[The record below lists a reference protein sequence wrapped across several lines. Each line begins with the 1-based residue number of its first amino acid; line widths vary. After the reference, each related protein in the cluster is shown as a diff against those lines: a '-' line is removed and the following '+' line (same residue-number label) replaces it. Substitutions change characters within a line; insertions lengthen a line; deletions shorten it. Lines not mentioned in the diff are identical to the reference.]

1 MPYRPPLSDIRFCLD
16 HVVGASRLAD
26 TDLFA
31 EATAETTE
39 AILAEVA
46 KLSEE
51 TLAPLQMP
59 GDEGCRLV
67 EGRVVTPPG
76 YKAGYAAIAQGG
88 WLGLNA
94 EEAHGGMGLPLT
106 LQTAMNEMFSSAC
119 LSLSLCPLLSQGS
132 IEALSAHASPELQE
146 RYLSKLIAGEWTGT
160 MNLTEGQAG
169 SDVGALKTRATPTGD
184 GAYRIEGQKIYISW
198 GDHDLTENIVHLVLA
213 RLPDAPAGSRGISL
227 FLVPKFLPDGA
238 ENAVKTV
245 SIEHKMGLHGSPTCV
260 LAYEGST
267 GWLVGEEN
275 KGLACMFTMMNNAR
289 LGVGVEGLGAAEA
302 ATQHAIAYAR
312 DRVQGKAAIPA
323 EHDGTGTIMDHPDV
337 RRMLMEMK
345 AYTEVT
351 RAICYDCALSLDMA
365 KAAPEAERDA
375 WARRGAF
382 LTPLAKSFGT
392 DAGMHVA
399 ELGVQVHGGMGFI
412 EETGAAQ
419 FYRDVR
425 VTAIYEGTNG
435 IHAADLVGRKLSMD
449 GGETARAVIDAAGE
463 EIAAASAAGLDS
475 IATGLA
481 MAHEAAARATLW
493 MLEQNDM
500 SERLAGS
507 SPYLTLMSHLH
518 GATLLSRGARAAQ
531 TAQDGAA
538 DTPHLAA
545 RIAVADFHATQI
557 APLAEGLAHA
567 ATAGSAPLYTLSAE
581 QFAL

>member
-1 MPYRPPLSDIRFCLD
+1 MPYRPPVSDIRFCLD
-16 HVVGASRLAD
+16 HVIGASRLAE

-31 EATAETTE
+31 EATPDTVE

-51 TLAPLQMP
+51 TLAPLQVP
-59 GDEGCRLV
+59 GDAGCRLID
-67 EGRVVTPPG
+67 GRVVTPEG
-76 YKAGYAAIAQGG
+76 YREGYAAIAEGG

-94 EEAHGGMGLPLT
+94 EEEHGGMGLPLT
-106 LQTAMNEMFSSAC
+106 LQTAMNEMFASAC

-146 RYLSKLIAGEWTGT
+146 RYLSKLVSGEWTGT

-169 SDVGALKTRATPTGD
+169 SDVGALKTKATPQGD
-184 GAYRIEGQKIYISW
+184 GTYLIEGQKIYISW

-213 RLPDAPAGSRGISL
+213 RLPDAPPGSKGISL
-227 FLVPKFLPDGA
+227 FLVPKFLEDGA

-289 LGVGVEGLGAAEA
+289 LGVGVEGLGTAEA
-302 ATQHAIAYAR
+302 ATQHALAYAL
-312 DRVQGKAAIPA
+312 DRVQGKALAPA
-323 EHDGTGTIMDHPDV
+323 GHAGTGSIMDHPDV

-365 KAAPEAERDA
+365 RAAPEGERA
-375 WARRGAF
+375 MWAARGAF

-399 ELGVQVHGGMGFI
+399 ELGVQVHGGMGFV

-449 GGETARAVIDAAGE
+449 GGATARAILDAAGE
-463 EIAAASAAGLDS
+463 EVAAAQAAGLDAV
-475 IATGLA
+475 ATGLA
-481 MAHEAAARATLW
+481 MAHEAAAKATVW

-518 GATLLSRGARAAQ
+518 GGALLSKGARAAK
-531 TAQDGAA
+531 AA
-538 DTPHLAA
+538 GEDNPYNTA
-545 RIAVADFHATQI
+545 RIAVAAFHAGQI
-557 APLAEGLAHA
+557 APLAEGFAHA
-567 ATAGSAPLYTLSAE
+567 ATAGSAPLYALTPE

>member
-1 MPYRPPLSDIRFCLD
+1 MPYRPPVTDIRFCLD
-16 HVVGASRLAD
+16 HVIGATRLAE

-31 EATAETTE
+31 EATPDTVE
-39 AILAEVA
+39 AILTEVA

-59 GDEGCRLV
+59 GDAGCRLV
-67 EGRVVTPPG
+67 DGRVVTPEG
-76 YKAGYAAIAQGG
+76 YREGYAAIVEGG

-94 EEAHGGMGLPLT
+94 EEEHGGMGLPLT
-106 LQTAMNEMFSSAC
+106 LQTAMNEMFASAC

-146 RYLSKLIAGEWTGT
+146 RYLSKLVSGEWTGT

-169 SDVGALKTRATPTGD
+169 SDVGALKTKATPAGD
-184 GAYRIEGQKIYISW
+184 GSYKIEGQKIYISW
-198 GDHDLTENIVHLVLA
+198 GDHDMTDNIVHLVLA
-213 RLPDAPAGSRGISL
+213 RLPDAPEGSRGISL
-227 FLVPKFLPDGA
+227 FLVPKYMPDGA

-260 LAYEGST
+260 LAYEGSI
-267 GWLVGEEN
+267 GWLIGEEN

-289 LGVGVEGLGAAEA
+289 LGVGVEGLGIAEA
-302 ATQHAIAYAR
+302 AMQHAIGYAL
-312 DRVQGKAAIPA
+312 DRVQGKALAPQGHA
-323 EHDGTGTIMDHPDV
+323 GTGAIMDHPDV

-365 KAAPEAERDA
+365 RAAPEGERKM
-375 WARRGAF
+375 WAARGAF

-449 GGETARAVIDAAGE
+449 GGATARAILDAAGE
-463 EIAAASAAGLDS
+463 EVAAAQGAGLDAV
-475 IATGLA
+475 ATGLA
-481 MAHEAAARATLW
+481 MAHEAVAKATVW

-507 SPYLTLMSHLH
+507 TPYLTLMSHLH
-518 GATLLSRGARAAQ
+518 GGALLSRGARAAK
-531 TAQDGAA
+531 AA
-538 DTPHLAA
+538 GEANPFNTA
-545 RIAVADFHATQI
+545 RIAVAEFHAGQI
-557 APLAEGLAHA
+557 APMAEGLAHA
-567 ATAGSAPLYTLSAE
+567 ATAGSAPLYALTPE

>member
-1 MPYRPPLSDIRFCLD
+1 MPYRPPLADIRFCLD
-16 HVVGASRLAD
+16 HVVGAARLAE

-31 EATAETTE
+31 EATPDTTE
-39 AILAEVA
+39 AILTEVA

-51 TLAPLQMP
+51 TLAPLQQP
-59 GDEGCRLV
+59 GDAGSRLV
-67 EGRVVTPPG
+67 DGRVVTPEG
-76 YKAGYAAIAQGG
+76 YRAGYAAIAEGG
-88 WLGLNA
+88 WLGLAA
-94 EEAHGGMGLPLT
+94 ETEHGGMGLPLI
-106 LQTAMNEMFSSAC
+106 LQTAMNEMFASAC
-119 LSLSLCPLLSQGS
+119 LSLSLCPLMSQGS
-132 IEALSAHASPELQE
+132 IEALSAHASPDLQE
-146 RYLSKLIAGEWTGT
+146 RYIPKLVSGEWTGT

-169 SDVGALKTRATPTGD
+169 SDVGALKTKATPQGD
-184 GAYRIEGQKIYISW
+184 GTYRLEGQKIYISW
-198 GDHDLTENIVHLVLA
+198 GDHDIAENIVHLVLA
-213 RLPDAPAGSRGISL
+213 RLPDAPEGSRGISL
-227 FLVPKFLPDGA
+227 FLVPKFLPDGS

-289 LGVGVEGLGAAEA
+289 LGVGVEGLGTAEA
-302 ATQHAIAYAR
+302 AMQHALGYAL
-312 DRVQGKAAIPA
+312 DRVQGKALSPEGHA
-323 EHDGTGTIMDHPDV
+323 GTGTIMDHPDV

-365 KAAPEAERDA
+365 RAAPENEREE
-375 WARRGAF
+375 WSRRAAF
-382 LTPLAKSFGT
+382 LTPLAKAFGT
-392 DAGMHVA
+392 GAGMHVA

-419 FYRDVR
+419 YYRDVR

-435 IHAADLVGRKLSMD
+435 VQAADLVGRKLSMD
-449 GGETARAVIDAAGE
+449 GGITARAILDAAGS
-463 EIAAASAAGLDS
+463 EIAAAQAAGLDE

-481 MAHEAAARATLW
+481 MAHEAAAKATVW

-518 GATLLSRGARAAQ
+518 GGALLSKGARAALA
-531 TAQDGAA
+531 TDP
-538 DTPHLAA
+538 DNPFVAA
-545 RIAVADFHATQI
+545 RVAVAGFHAGQI
-557 APLAEGLAHA
+557 APMAEALAHA
-567 ATAGSAPLYTLSAE
+567 ATAGSAPLYALTPE
-581 QFAL
+581 QFAM

>member
-1 MPYRPPLSDIRFCLD
+1 MPYRPPVSDIRFCLD
-16 HVVGASRLAD
+16 HIVGAGRLAQ

-31 EATAETTE
+31 EATADTTE
-39 AILAEVA
+39 AILTEVA
-46 KLSEE
+46 KLAGE
-51 TLAPLQMP
+51 TLAPLQMQ
-59 GDEGCRLV
+59 GDAGCRLV
-67 EGRVVTPPG
+67 DGRVVTPEG
-76 YKAGYAAIAQGG
+76 YRQGYAAIAEGG

-94 EEAHGGMGLPLT
+94 EEAHGGMGLPLI

-146 RYLSKLIAGEWTGT
+146 RYLSKLISGEWTGT

-169 SDVGALKTRATPTGD
+169 SDVGALKTKAVPVGD
-184 GAYRIEGQKIYISW
+184 GTYKVEGQKIYISW
-198 GDHDLTENIVHLVLA
+198 GDHDLTDNIVHLVLA
-213 RLPDAPAGSRGISL
+213 RLPDAPVGSKGISL
-227 FLVPKFLPDGA
+227 FLVPKFLPDGS

-275 KGLACMFTMMNNAR
+275 RGLACMFTMMNNAR

-302 ATQHAIAYAR
+302 AMQHAIAYASE
-312 DRVQGKAAIPA
+312 RVQGKAAAPA
-323 EHDGTGTIMDHPDV
+323 GHGGTGTIIDHPDV

-345 AYTEVT
+345 AYTEAT

-365 KAAPEAERDA
+365 KAAPEDERAA
-375 WARRGAF
+375 WAARGAF

-392 DAGMHVA
+392 SAGMHVS

-449 GGETARAVIDAAGE
+449 GGATARAVLDAASE
-463 EIAAASAAGLDS
+463 EVAAAQAAGLDD

-518 GATLLSRGARAAQ
+518 GGALLSRGARAAKTQ
-531 TAQDGAA
+531 
-538 DTPHLAA
+538 DTPFNTA
-545 RIAVADFHATQI
+545 RIAVATFHTGQI

-567 ATAGSAPLYTLSAE
+567 ATAGSGALYAMTPE
-581 QFAL
+581 QFML

>member
-1 MPYRPPLSDIRFCLD
+1 MPYRPPLADIRFCLD
-16 HVVGASRLAD
+16 HVVGAPRLAE
-26 TDLFA
+26 TELFA
-31 EATAETTE
+31 EATPDTVD
-39 AILAEVA
+39 AILTEVG

-51 TLAPLQMP
+51 TLAPLQIP
-59 GDEGCRLV
+59 GDAGCRLV
-67 EGRVVTPPG
+67 DGRVVTPEG
-76 YKAGYAAIAQGG
+76 YKAGYAAIAEGG

-94 EEAHGGMGLPLT
+94 EEEHGGMGLPLI

-146 RYLSKLIAGEWTGT
+146 RYLSKLISGEWTGT

-169 SDVGALKTRATPTGD
+169 SDVGALKTRAIPADD
-184 GAYRIEGQKIYISW
+184 GSYRIEGQKIYISW

-227 FLVPKFLPDGA
+227 FLVPKFLPDGT

-302 ATQHAIAYAR
+302 AMQHAVAYAL
-312 DRVQGKAAIPA
+312 DRVQGKSSAPQGHA
-323 EHDGTGTIMDHPDV
+323 GTGSIMDHPDV

-365 KAAPEAERDA
+365 KAAPEGDRAT
-375 WARRGAF
+375 WAARGAF

-449 GGETARAVIDAAGE
+449 GGASARAVLDAAGE
-463 EIAAASAAGLDS
+463 EVAAARDAGLDD

-481 MAHEAAARATLW
+481 MAHEAAARATVW
-493 MLEQNDM
+493 MLEQNDI

-507 SPYLTLMSHLH
+507 TPYLTLMSHLH
-518 GATLLSRGARAAQ
+518 GGALLSRGARAAR
-531 TAQDGAA
+531 AGG
-538 DTPHLAA
+538 DTPFNTA
-545 RIAVADFHATQI
+545 RIAVAAFHAGQI
-557 APLAEGLAHA
+557 APMAEGLAHA
-567 ATAGSAPLYTLSAE
+567 ATAGSAPLYALTPE

>member
-16 HVVGASRLAD
+16 HVVGAPRLAE
-26 TDLFA
+26 TELFS
-31 EATAETTE
+31 EATPDTVD
-39 AILAEVA
+39 AILTEVA
-46 KLSEE
+46 KLSVE
-51 TLAPLQMP
+51 TLAPLQIP
-59 GDEGCRLV
+59 GDAGCRLV
-67 EGRVVTPPG
+67 DGRVVTPEG
-76 YKAGYAAIAQGG
+76 YKAGYAAIAEGG

-146 RYLSKLIAGEWTGT
+146 RYLSKLISGEWTGT

-169 SDVGALKTRATPTGD
+169 SDVGALKTKATPAGD
-184 GAYRIEGQKIYISW
+184 GSYRVEGQKIYISW

-227 FLVPKFLPDGA
+227 FLVPKFLPDGT

-302 ATQHAIAYAR
+302 AMQHALAYAL
-312 DRVQGKAAIPA
+312 DRVQGKASGPQGHAGI
-323 EHDGTGTIMDHPDV
+323 GSIMDHPDV

-345 AYTEVT
+345 AYTEAT
-351 RAICYDCALSLDMA
+351 RALCYDCALSLDMA
-365 KAAPEAERDA
+365 KAAPEGERA
-375 WARRGAF
+375 MWAARGAF

-449 GGETARAVIDAAGE
+449 GGATARAVLDAAGE
-463 EIAAASAAGLDS
+463 EVAAAQAAGLDG

-481 MAHEAAARATLW
+481 MAHEAAARATVW

-507 SPYLTLMSHLH
+507 TPYLTLMSHLH
-518 GATLLSRGARAAQ
+518 GGALLSRGARAAQ
-531 TAQDGAA
+531 AGEGTPF
-538 DTPHLAA
+538 DTA
-545 RIAVADFHATQI
+545 RIAVAEFHAGQI
-557 APLAEGLAHA
+557 APMAEGLAHA
-567 ATAGSAPLYTLSAE
+567 AMAGSAPLYALTPE

>member
-1 MPYRPPLSDIRFCLD
+1 MPYRPPLADIRFCLD
-16 HVVGASRLAD
+16 HVVGAGRLAE

-31 EATAETTE
+31 EATSDTTE
-39 AILAEVA
+39 AILTEVA
-46 KLSEE
+46 KLAEE
-51 TLAPLQMP
+51 TLAPLQQP
-59 GDEGCRLV
+59 GDAGCRLID
-67 EGRVVTPPG
+67 GKVVTPKG
-76 YKAGYAAIAQGG
+76 YKEGYAAIAEGG
-88 WLGLNA
+88 WLGLA
-94 EEAHGGMGLPLT
+94 AGEEHGGMGLPLT

-119 LSLSLCPLLSQGS
+119 LSLSLCPLMSQGS

-146 RYLSKLIAGEWTGT
+146 RYIPKLVAGEWTGT

-169 SDVGALKTRATPTGD
+169 SDVGALRTKATPD
-184 GAYRIEGQKIYISW
+184 GEGTYRIEGQKIYISW
-198 GDHDLTENIVHLVLA
+198 GDHDVAENIVHLVLA

-227 FLVPKFLPDGA
+227 FLVPKFLPDGS
-238 ENAVKTV
+238 ENDVKTV

-267 GWLVGEEN
+267 GWLVGQEN

-289 LGVGVEGLGAAEA
+289 LGVGVEGLGTAEA
-302 ATQHAIAYAR
+302 AMQHALAYAL
-312 DRVQGKAAIPA
+312 DRVQGKALAPEGHA
-323 EHDGTGTIMDHPDV
+323 GTGSIMDHPNV

-365 KAAPEAERDA
+365 KAAPEGERDE

-382 LTPLAKSFGT
+382 LTPLAKAFGT
-392 DAGMHVA
+392 RAGMHVA
-399 ELGVQVHGGMGFI
+399 EIGVQVHGGMGFI

-435 IHAADLVGRKLSMD
+435 VQAADLVGRKLSMD
-449 GGETARAVIDAAGE
+449 GGMTARAVLDAASD
-463 EIAAASAAGLDS
+463 EITAAQDAGLDT

-481 MAHEAAARATLW
+481 MAHEAAAKTTVW

-518 GATLLSRGARAAQ
+518 GGALLSKGARAAK
-531 TAQDGAA
+531 TSDA
-538 DTPHLAA
+538 DDPFNTA
-545 RIAVADFHATQI
+545 RIAVAEFHASQI
-557 APLAEGLAHA
+557 APMAEGLAHA
-567 ATAGSAPLYTLSAE
+567 ATAGSASLYALTPE

>member
-1 MPYRPPLSDIRFCLD
+1 MPYRPPLADIRFCLD
-16 HVVGASRLAD
+16 HVVGAGRLAE

-31 EATAETTE
+31 EATSDTTE
-39 AILAEVA
+39 AILTEVA
-46 KLSEE
+46 KLAEE
-51 TLAPLQMP
+51 TLAPLQQP
-59 GDEGCRLV
+59 GDAGCRLID
-67 EGRVVTPPG
+67 GKVVTPKG
-76 YKAGYAAIAQGG
+76 YKEGYAAIAEGG
-88 WLGLNA
+88 WLGLA
-94 EEAHGGMGLPLT
+94 AGEEHGGMGLPLT

-119 LSLSLCPLLSQGS
+119 LSLSLCPLMSQGS

-146 RYLSKLIAGEWTGT
+146 RYIPKLVAGEWTGT

-169 SDVGALKTRATPTGD
+169 SDVGALRTKATPD
-184 GAYRIEGQKIYISW
+184 GEGTYRIEGQKIYISW
-198 GDHDLTENIVHLVLA
+198 GDHDVAENIVHLVLA

-227 FLVPKFLPDGA
+227 FLVPKFLPDGS
-238 ENAVKTV
+238 ENDVKTV

-267 GWLVGEEN
+267 GWLVGQEN

-289 LGVGVEGLGAAEA
+289 LGVGVEGLGTAEA
-302 ATQHAIAYAR
+302 AMQHALAYAL
-312 DRVQGKAAIPA
+312 DRVQGKALAPEGHA
-323 EHDGTGTIMDHPDV
+323 GTGSIMDHPNV
-337 RRMLMEMK
+337 RRMLMEMM

-365 KAAPEAERDA
+365 KAAPEGERDE

-382 LTPLAKSFGT
+382 LTPLAKAFGT
-392 DAGMHVA
+392 RAGMHVA
-399 ELGVQVHGGMGFI
+399 EIGVQVHGGMGFI

-435 IHAADLVGRKLSMD
+435 VQAADLVGRKLSMD
-449 GGETARAVIDAAGE
+449 GGMTARAVLDAASD
-463 EIAAASAAGLDS
+463 EITAAQDAGLDT

-481 MAHEAAARATLW
+481 MAHEAAAKTTVW

-518 GATLLSRGARAAQ
+518 GGALLSKGARAAK
-531 TAQDGAA
+531 TSDA
-538 DTPHLAA
+538 DDPFNTA
-545 RIAVADFHATQI
+545 RIAVAEFHASQI
-557 APLAEGLAHA
+557 APMAEGLAHA
-567 ATAGSAPLYTLSAE
+567 ATAGSASLYALTPE

>member
-16 HVVGASRLAD
+16 HVVGAGRLAE
-26 TDLFA
+26 TALFA
-31 EATAETTE
+31 EATPDTTE
-39 AILAEVA
+39 AILTEVA
-46 KLSEE
+46 KLAEE
-51 TLAPLQMP
+51 TLAPLQQP
-59 GDEGCRLV
+59 GDAGCRLV
-67 EGRVVTPPG
+67 DGHVVTPEG
-76 YKAGYAAIAQGG
+76 YKAGYSAIAEGG
-88 WLGLNA
+88 WLGLAA

-119 LSLSLCPLLSQGS
+119 LSLSLCPLMSQGS

-146 RYLSKLIAGEWTGT
+146 RYIPKLVSGEWTGT

-169 SDVGALKTRATPTGD
+169 SDVGALKTKATPNGD
-184 GAYRIEGQKIYISW
+184 DTYRIEGQKIYISW
-198 GDHDLTENIVHLVLA
+198 GDHDVAENIVHLVLA
-213 RLPDAPAGSRGISL
+213 RLPDAPEGSRGISL
-227 FLVPKFLPDGA
+227 FLVPKFLPDGS

-289 LGVGVEGLGAAEA
+289 LGVGVEGLGTAEA
-302 ATQHAIAYAR
+302 AMQHAIAYAR
-312 DRVQGKAAIPA
+312 DRVQGKAQAPQGYA
-323 EHDGTGTIMDHPDV
+323 GTGSIMDHPDV

-351 RAICYDCALSLDMA
+351 RAICYDCALSLDMM
-365 KAAPEAERDA
+365 KAAPEAERDE
-375 WARRGAF
+375 WAMRAAF
-382 LTPLAKSFGT
+382 LTPLAKAFGT
-392 DAGMHVA
+392 KAGMHVA
-399 ELGVQVHGGMGFI
+399 ETGVQVHGGMGFI

-435 IHAADLVGRKLSMD
+435 VQAADLVGRKLSMD
-449 GGETARAVIDAAGE
+449 GGITARAVLNAAGD
-463 EIAAASAAGLDS
+463 EITAAQAAGLDD

-481 MAHEAAARATLW
+481 MAHEAATRATIW

-518 GATLLSRGARAAQ
+518 GGALLSKGARAAKS
-531 TAQDGAA
+531 A
-538 DTPHLAA
+538 DADNPFNTA
-545 RIAVADFHATQI
+545 RIAVAEFHASQI
-557 APLAEGLAHA
+557 APMAEGLAHA
-567 ATAGSAPLYTLSAE
+567 ATAGSASLYAFTPE

>member
-1 MPYRPPLSDIRFCLD
+1 MPYRPPLADIRFCLD
-16 HVVGASRLAD
+16 HVVGAGRLAE

-31 EATAETTE
+31 EATSDTTE
-39 AILAEVA
+39 AILTEVA
-46 KLSEE
+46 KLAEE
-51 TLAPLQMP
+51 TLAPLQQP
-59 GDEGCRLV
+59 GDAGCRLID
-67 EGRVVTPPG
+67 GKVVTPKG
-76 YKAGYAAIAQGG
+76 YKEGYAAIAEGG
-88 WLGLNA
+88 WLGLA
-94 EEAHGGMGLPLT
+94 AGEEHGGMGLPLT

-119 LSLSLCPLLSQGS
+119 LSLSLCPLMSQGS

-146 RYLSKLIAGEWTGT
+146 RYIPKLVAGEWTGT

-169 SDVGALKTRATPTGD
+169 SDVGALRTKATPD
-184 GAYRIEGQKIYISW
+184 GEGTYRIEGQKIYISW
-198 GDHDLTENIVHLVLA
+198 GDHDVAENIVHLVLA

-227 FLVPKFLPDGA
+227 FLVPKFLPDGS
-238 ENAVKTV
+238 ENDVKTV

-267 GWLVGEEN
+267 GWLVGQEN

-289 LGVGVEGLGAAEA
+289 LGVGVEGLGTAEA
-302 ATQHAIAYAR
+302 AMQHALAYAL
-312 DRVQGKAAIPA
+312 DRVQGKALAPEGHA
-323 EHDGTGTIMDHPDV
+323 GTGSIMDHPNV

-365 KAAPEAERDA
+365 KAAPEGERDE

-382 LTPLAKSFGT
+382 LTPLAKAFGT
-392 DAGMHVA
+392 RAGMHVA
-399 ELGVQVHGGMGFI
+399 EIGVQVHGGMGFI

-435 IHAADLVGRKLSMD
+435 VQAADLVGRKLSMD
-449 GGETARAVIDAAGE
+449 GGMTARAVLDAASD
-463 EIAAASAAGLDS
+463 EITAAQDAGLDT

-481 MAHEAAARATLW
+481 MAHEAAAKTTVW

-518 GATLLSRGARAAQ
+518 GGALLSKGARAAK
-531 TAQDGAA
+531 TRDA
-538 DTPHLAA
+538 DDPFNTA
-545 RIAVADFHATQI
+545 RIAVAEFHASQI
-557 APLAEGLAHA
+557 APMAEGLAHA
-567 ATAGSAPLYTLSAE
+567 ATAGSASLYALTPE

>member
-1 MPYRPPLSDIRFCLD
+1 MPYRPPLADIRFCLD
-16 HVVGASRLAD
+16 HVVGAGRLAE

-31 EATAETTE
+31 EATSDTTE
-39 AILAEVA
+39 AILTEVA
-46 KLSEE
+46 KLAEE
-51 TLAPLQMP
+51 TLAPLQQP
-59 GDEGCRLV
+59 GDAGCRLID
-67 EGRVVTPPG
+67 GKVVTPKG
-76 YKAGYAAIAQGG
+76 YKEGYAAIAEGG
-88 WLGLNA
+88 WLGLA
-94 EEAHGGMGLPLT
+94 AGEEHGGMGLPLT

-119 LSLSLCPLLSQGS
+119 LSLSLCPLMSQGS

-146 RYLSKLIAGEWTGT
+146 RYIPKLVAGKWTGT

-169 SDVGALKTRATPTGD
+169 SDVGALRTKATPD
-184 GAYRIEGQKIYISW
+184 GEGTYRIEGQKIYISW
-198 GDHDLTENIVHLVLA
+198 GDHDVAENIVHLVLA

-227 FLVPKFLPDGA
+227 FLVPKFLPDGS
-238 ENAVKTV
+238 ENDVKTV

-267 GWLVGEEN
+267 GWLVGQEN

-289 LGVGVEGLGAAEA
+289 LGVGVEGLGTAEA
-302 ATQHAIAYAR
+302 AMQHALAYAL
-312 DRVQGKAAIPA
+312 DRVQGKALAPEGHA
-323 EHDGTGTIMDHPDV
+323 GTGSIMDHPNV
-337 RRMLMEMK
+337 RRMLMEMM

-365 KAAPEAERDA
+365 KAAPEGERDE

-382 LTPLAKSFGT
+382 LTPLAKAFGT
-392 DAGMHVA
+392 RAGMHVA
-399 ELGVQVHGGMGFI
+399 EIGVQVHGGMGFI

-435 IHAADLVGRKLSMD
+435 VQAADLVGRKLSMD
-449 GGETARAVIDAAGE
+449 GGMTARAVLDAASD
-463 EIAAASAAGLDS
+463 EITAAQDAGLDT

-481 MAHEAAARATLW
+481 MAHEAAAKTTVW

-518 GATLLSRGARAAQ
+518 GGALLSKGARAAK
-531 TAQDGAA
+531 TSDA
-538 DTPHLAA
+538 DDPFNTA
-545 RIAVADFHATQI
+545 RIAVAEFHASQI
-557 APLAEGLAHA
+557 APMAEGLAHA
-567 ATAGSAPLYTLSAE
+567 ATAGSASLYALTPE